1 MSRDDL
7 FKAIDV
13 ADEGQLRAILAK
25 DGSLASSRSSDGV
38 SAILFTL
45 YLAKDDLT
53 RALLEYEPELDL
65 FDLAALNKYQDIAG
79 FTENIS
85 DIDQLS
91 GDGFSALHL
100 ACFFGS
106 LEFASLLIERG
117 ANVNIHAGN
126 MSDLRPLHSACVTGQ
141 GPIVALLLKAGAK
154 PNVIQA
160 GGYTPLMAA
169 ASLGNAPVVDMLLEY
184 GADVSVKSDDGRRAV
199 DFAKAAGFDALM
211 KRLQANAPG

>member
-7 FKAIDV
+7 FKAIDI
-13 ADEGQLRAILAK
+13 ADEAKLRELLTK
-25 DGSLASSRSSDGV
+25 DSTLASSRSSDGV

-45 YLAKDDLT
+45 YLAKKELT
-53 RALLEYEPELDL
+53 DALLECDPELDI
-65 FDLAALNKYQDIAG
+65 FDLSALNMHERLA
-79 FTENIS
+79 TLLES
-85 DIDQLS
+85 EPDIDQLS

-106 LEFASLLIERG
+106 LESASLLVEKG
-117 ANVNIHAGN
+117 GNVNIHATN
-126 MSDLRPLHSACVTGQ
+126 MTDMRPLHSACAAGQ
-141 GPIVALLLKAGAK
+141 GAIVSLLLKSGAK

-184 GADVSVKSDDGRRAV
+184 GADSAVKSDDKKTAA
-199 DFAKAAGFDALM
+199 DFAKAAGFEALLDM
-211 KRLQANAPG
+211 LS

>member
-13 ADEGQLRAILAK
+13 ADAAKLRAILVTDPA
-25 DGSLASSRSSDGV
+25 LASSRSTDGV

-45 YLAKDDLT
+45 YLGKSELT
-53 RALLEYEPELDL
+53 QALLDHKPDLDK
-65 FDLAALNKYQDIAG
+65 FDMAALNMHEKLARVLAH
-79 FTENIS
+79 ES

-106 LEFASLLIERG
+106 LESAALLVEMG
-117 ANVNIHAGN
+117 ANVNIHADN
-126 MSDLRPLHSACVTGQ
+126 MTDLRPLHSACAAGQ
-141 GPIVALLLKAGAK
+141 GAIASLLLKAGAK

-160 GGYTPLMAA
+160 GGYTPLMTA
-169 ASLGNAPVVDMLLEY
+169 ASLGNDPVVDMLLEF
-184 GADVSVKSDDGRRAV
+184 GADVTVKSDDNRTAA
-199 DFAKAAGFDALM
+199 DFAKAAGFDGLIN
-211 KRLQANAPG
+211 KL